1 MRKAFLYYI
10 IFVCL
15 AFCPVVVNAG
25 PCPANAAMK
34 SLPLLLAEYNASATI
49 HGLPTYGCPA
59 GYKPLYS
66 IDTHDNNLSGAGAV
80 TLGACVWFNA
90 GPCWLFI
97 PEGETGSDPSG
108 EFVIDSGFCPYK

>member
-15 AFCPVVVNAG
+15 AFCPVVVNAE

-34 SLPLLLAEYNASATI
+34 SLPALLAEYNASAT
-49 HGLPTYGCPA
+49 TYGCPA
-59 GYKPLYS
+59 GYKHMYN
-66 IDTHDNNLSGAGAV
+66 IDESYSGAAAV
-80 TLGACVWFNA
+80 TLGACVWSNA